1 MIRSNLGLVFASVA
15 AISIGVIGG
24 KMILSKP
31 GAKAAVSAPT
41 ASVIVTTSAPSAD
54 EPLRTVTPSPA
65 NPPIATAPPA
75 RSAPPATSPPP
86 AKIATAPTPDNTP
99 APAKGP
105 NADTDDDIGAKP
117 NIRFDPDEG
126 EVSIDGGGG
135 GFTISK
141 DRISVRTPFG
151 EIGLD
156 W

>member
-1 MIRSNLGLVFASVA
+1 MIRSKLGLVFASVA

-24 KMILSKP
+24 KMILSQP
-31 GAKAAVSAPT
+31 GAKAAVSAPK

-54 EPLRTVTPSPA
+54 EPLRTATPSPA
-65 NPPIATAPPA
+65 SPPIATAPPA
-75 RSAPPATSPPP
+75 ASPPP